1 MKKVF
6 ELFGFQG
13 GITTLGNQGLQVWR
27 KNHLTG
33 FDMTDTLISKIF
45 LATGSYEFASIRF
58 TWIRC
63 IETTCRVAN
72 KLPKWN
78 TES

>member
-6 ELFGFQG
+6 ELFGVQG
-13 GITTLGNQGLQVWR
+13 GITALGNQGLQVWR
-27 KNHLTG
+27 KNHLSG
-33 FDMTDTLISKIF
+33 FDMTDILISKIF
-45 LATGSYEFASIRF
+45 LATGSYEFASI

-63 IETTCRVAN
+63 IETTWRVAN